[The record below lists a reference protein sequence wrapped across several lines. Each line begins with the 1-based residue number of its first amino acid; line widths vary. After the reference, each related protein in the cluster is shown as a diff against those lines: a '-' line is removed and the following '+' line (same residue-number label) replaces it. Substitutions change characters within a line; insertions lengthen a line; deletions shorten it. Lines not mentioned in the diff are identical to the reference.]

1 MIIVLE
7 SWEYEWANSVG
18 IRRYTANWKKKDA
31 AHYDKSR
38 MEDDRTAQVAA
49 AACELAVAKL
59 TNKYWSGTV
68 WPGDQHDAQKHR
80 ADVGTN
86 FEVRR
91 VRTRDAVALR
101 KHQLNKGMFIWAC
114 KTIEPELREIEVIG
128 YEMYDKAWSLAKPS
142 DFDPDA
148 TRYFP
153 LANLIPAPTEFRVV

>member
-7 SWEYEWANSVG
+7 AWEYEWVNSVG
-18 IRRYTANWKKKDA
+18 IRRFTANWNKRDA

-68 WPGDQHDAQKHR
+68 WPANQHDQQKHR
-80 ADVGTN
+80 ADVGVN

-91 VRTRDAVALR
+91 VRTKDAVAVR
-101 KHQLNKGMFIWAC
+101 KHQLGKGFFIWAC
-114 KTIEPELREIEVIG
+114 KTIGPELREVDVIG
-128 YEMYDKAWSLAKPS
+128 YKEYDIAYLEGTPS
-142 DFDPDA
+142 DFDPEA

-153 LANLIPAPTEFRVV
+153 LANLIAAPTEFQVV